1 MLTTVLGRPRVA
13 ILPRLVCVALCST
26 VRYKRWIVLRS
37 EYAMEVLVPVNGSR
51 YVVESLLGC
60 LTRDEFLGR
69 VSKYMGHVQVKLRPV
84 EGET

>member
-1 MLTTVLGRPRVA
+1 
-13 ILPRLVCVALCST
+13 
-26 VRYKRWIVLRS
+26 
-37 EYAMEVLVPVNGSR
+37 MEVLVPVNGSR